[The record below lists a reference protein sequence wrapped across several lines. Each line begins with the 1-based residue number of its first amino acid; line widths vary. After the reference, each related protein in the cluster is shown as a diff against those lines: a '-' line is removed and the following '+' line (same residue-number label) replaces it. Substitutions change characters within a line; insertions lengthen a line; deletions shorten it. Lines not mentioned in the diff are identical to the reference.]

1 MPIKSCS
8 ANGKAGKKYGYS
20 GKCYT
25 GAAANSKAVKQM
37 KAIKA
42 NQKKG

>member
-1 MPIKSCS
+1 MPIQKCTS
-8 ANGKAGKKYGYS
+8 NGKSGQKYGQS

-25 GAAANSKAVKQM
+25 GSNAKSKAIKQM

-42 NQKKG
+42 NQGK